1 MFFKAVLACVI
12 KSKFSELEIDSIK
25 SCNAYKRVIVQ
36 DSTII
41 RLPLRLFSFF
51 SGVSNSHAA
60 VCNARIQGVYDL
72 LSGCFISFSI
82 DPYSK
87 NDYAAAPELDIQ
99 KGDLV
104 LRDRGYLL
112 IEEIKRHLDVGADCI
127 YRHRLSVNYLDSVLG
142 KAIDLLTMLKKNG
155 SIDMEVCLNNP
166 DRTKVRLVAEPV
178 SPEVANKRIRD
189 AKKNMRGHN
198 PSPKVLQLMSWTIFI
213 TTIPR
218 SQAGFKQILAI
229 YRLRWKIEII
239 FKIWKSHLQF
249 DNIHNVSEYQ
259 LYILLTTRFI
269 LIIMYTR
276 KLYLPCATI
285 IRNHYKK
292 ELSMVKFFMYITA
305 NPERISGIL
314 NVLYHRSEN
323 NDEILNAVAKYCTY
337 DKRKRLNM
345 NTLLILTLLS

>member
-1 MFFKAVLACVI
+1 MKRIAKKIDAPDFLLLMCMESLEGSPSYNHLASRLDAVCNISASKQAFSKRVNEPCVMFFKAVLACVI

-25 SCNAYKRVIVQ
+25 SCNAYKRIIVQ

-41 RLPLRLFSFF
+41 HLPLRLFSFF

-127 YRHRLSVNYLDSVLG
+127 YRHRVSVNYLDPVSG
-142 KAIDLLTMLKKNG
+142 KALGILAMLKKKG
-155 SIDMEVCLNNP
+155 SLDMEVCLNNP

-189 AKKNMRGHN
+189 AKK
-198 PSPKVLQLMSWTIFI
+198 
-213 TTIPR
+213 
-218 SQAGFKQILAI
+218 
-229 YRLRWKIEII
+229 
-239 FKIWKSHLQF
+239 
-249 DNIHNVSEYQ
+249 
-259 LYILLTTRFI
+259 
-269 LIIMYTR
+269 
-276 KLYLPCATI
+276 
-285 IRNHYKK
+285 
-292 ELSMVKFFMYITA
+292 
-305 NPERISGIL
+305 
-314 NVLYHRSEN
+314 
-323 NDEILNAVAKYCTY
+323 
-337 DKRKRLNM
+337 
-345 NTLLILTLLS
+345 